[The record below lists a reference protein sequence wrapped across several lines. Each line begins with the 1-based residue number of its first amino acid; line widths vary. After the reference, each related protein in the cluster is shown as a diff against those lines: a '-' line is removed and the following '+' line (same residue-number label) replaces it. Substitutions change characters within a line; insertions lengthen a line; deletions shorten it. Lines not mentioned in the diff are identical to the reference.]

1 MKSIFSNVKKM
12 RIPLFYVLESIFIWL
27 PSKQLEFMTTSRSD
41 AILAL
46 LEKER
51 SSWSPFR
58 EPQGLANP

>member
-1 MKSIFSNVKKM
+1 M

-27 PSKQLEFMTTSRSD
+27 SSKQLEFMTTSRSD